1 MSGLLPKVIAPLLTV
16 ALLLYGV
23 VALTATFAADDF
35 CGAADVH
42 DYGVIGSVQHTYV
55 SWSGRWSMQ
64 LATNALYAAFG
75 QAAPLL
81 GAVGLIIAGTG
92 VFWRL
97 YRVSGLLLIVAFL
110 TALDT
115 NIWQGVYWLPGGM
128 TYLAP
133 LVLMGL
139 LATIRDYRILQF
151 ALAFLIGG
159 FNESAGL
166 VVVLAGALYR
176 RPAIVIGGVVGT
188 ALVFLA
194 PGNAIRAAYFTPN
207 APIETFATSAVVIV
221 RFITN
226 MLIHNPIPLLAAL
239 VAGMTVPKALDRR
252 LVVLAGAALVF
263 GIVPTVYLSG
273 AVTARVLVLPTAA
286 LVGLCFHM
294 GQAIH
299 QPLSVQLLYTAIT
312 LSLLA
317 TMSFVSSAF
326 ADVRPFHE
334 RADVAGIENTDVANC
349 AARLTALENRRAIS

>member
-1 MSGLLPKVIAPLLTV
+1 MSGKAIAPLLTV

-23 VALTATFAADDF
+23 VALTSVLAADDL
-35 CGAADVH
+35 CGLADVH
-42 DYGVIGSVQHTYV
+42 DYGIIGSVQHTYV

-64 LATNALYAAFG
+64 FATNALYELFG

-97 YRVSGLLLIVAFL
+97 YRVSGLLLVLAFL

-139 LATIRDYRILQF
+139 LSDVHAKYMSQF

-166 VVVLAGALYR
+166 VVILAGALYR
-176 RPAIVIGGVVGT
+176 RPAIVLGGVVGT

-207 APIETFATSAVVIV
+207 APIETFAASAVVLA
-221 RFITN
+221 RFVANT
-226 MLIHNPIPLLAAL
+226 LIHNPVPLLAAL
-239 VAGMTVPKALDRR
+239 VVGMTMPKVLDRR

-286 LVGLCFHM
+286 LVGLCFHI
-294 GQAIH
+294 GQAIR

-317 TMSFVSSAF
+317 TMSFVSGAL
-326 ADVRPFHE
+326 ADARPFHE
-334 RADVAGIENTDVANC
+334 RAEVAGLEDAGVAAC
-349 AARLTALENRRAIS
+349 AARL